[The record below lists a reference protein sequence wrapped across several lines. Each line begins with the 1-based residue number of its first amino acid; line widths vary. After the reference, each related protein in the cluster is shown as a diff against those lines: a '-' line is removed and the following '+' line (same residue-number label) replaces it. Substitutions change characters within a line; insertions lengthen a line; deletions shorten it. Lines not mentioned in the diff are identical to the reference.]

1 MKAFQISGFGAE
13 PALVDTEIRAPQAGE
28 IRVRILAC
36 GLNFADLLMIRGEYQ
51 ERPEPPVTLGME
63 LSGVVDAVG
72 PDVAGLVAGDRVMV
86 FAGSGGLAE
95 YGCFAAGRCM
105 KIPDTMPFHI
115 AAGFQV
121 AYGTSHVALAHR
133 AQLQP
138 GETLLV
144 LGAAGGVG
152 LTAVEIGRQMGAH
165 VIAVARGAEKVAV
178 ARAAGA
184 NEALDSDRIGDLR
197 TELRERGG
205 IDVVYDPIGGDQG
218 AAALRSLRPEGRH
231 LVIGFASGTVPQ
243 VAANHLLVKNLSM
256 IGFYWGGYA
265 AFRPAVLRSSLDTL
279 LDWYQAGR
287 LHPHVSHRLPL
298 SEAARGLGLLRT
310 RQATGKVVIDCQSL

>member
-13 PALVDTEIRAPQAGE
+13 PALVDAEIGAPRAGE

-36 GLNFADLLMIRGEYQ
+36 GLNFADLLMAKGEYQ
-51 ERPEPPVTLGME
+51 EHPEPPVTLGME
-63 LSGVVDAVG
+63 LSGVVDALG
-72 PDVAGLVAGDRVMV
+72 PDVTGFVAGERVMV

-95 YGCFAAGRCM
+95 YGCFAVGRCM
-105 KIPDTMPFHI
+105 KIPEAMPFHI

-133 AQLQP
+133 ALLQP
-138 GETLLV
+138 GETLVV

-152 LTAVEIGRQMGAH
+152 LTAVEIGRRMGAR
-165 VIAVARGAEKVAV
+165 VIAVARGAEKLAL

-184 NEALDSDRIGDLR
+184 HEALDSDGVVDLR
-197 TELRERGG
+197 AEFRQRGG
-205 IDVVYDPIGGDQG
+205 VDVVYDPVGGDQG

-265 AFRPAVLRSSLDTL
+265 AFRPAVIRSSLEAL
-279 LDWYQAGR
+279 LDWYRDGG

-298 SEAARGLGLLRT
+298 TEAARGLELLRT